1 VEKSREQT
9 HKDRSFHLTL
19 VRGFGYTI
27 DDQVQSKPSTIEQGA
42 IMSVEITLTSANFQK
57 EVLESAIPV
66 LVDFW
71 AEWCMP
77 CRMIAPSIAQIA
89 QAYEGKV
96 KVGKVNVDDEGDIA
110 SQYGII
116 SIPTL
121 LYFKDGQ
128 MIKQKV
134 GALPKHEIENFIKA

>member
-1 VEKSREQT
+1 
-9 HKDRSFHLTL
+9 
-19 VRGFGYTI
+19 
-27 DDQVQSKPSTIEQGA
+27 
-42 IMSVEITLTSANFQK
+42 MSVEVTLTSANFQE
-57 EVLESAIPV
+57 EVLESPIPV
-66 LVDFW
+66 IVDFW

-77 CRMIAPSIAQIA
+77 CKMIAPALAQIA
-89 QAYEGKV
+89 ETYRGKV
-96 KVGKVNVDDEGDIA
+96 KVGKLNVDDEGDIA

-134 GALPKHEIENFIKA
+134 GAVPKHEIENFIKV

>member
-1 VEKSREQT
+1 VVHALQNDS
-9 HKDRSFHLTL
+9 
-19 VRGFGYTI
+19 
-27 DDQVQSKPSTIEQGA
+27 
-42 IMSVEITLTSANFQK
+42 
-57 EVLESAIPV
+57 
-66 LVDFW
+66 
-71 AEWCMP
+71 
-77 CRMIAPSIAQIA
+77 PSIAQIA
-89 QAYEGKV
+89 EAYKGKV

>member
-1 VEKSREQT
+1 
-9 HKDRSFHLTL
+9 
-19 VRGFGYTI
+19 
-27 DDQVQSKPSTIEQGA
+27 
-42 IMSVEITLTSANFQK
+42 MSVEVTLTSANFQA
-57 EVLESAIPV
+57 EVLESKIPV

-89 QAYEGKV
+89 ETYKDKV

-121 LYFKDGQ
+121 LFFKDGQ
-128 MIKQKV
+128 MLKQKV

>member
-1 VEKSREQT
+1 
-9 HKDRSFHLTL
+9 
-19 VRGFGYTI
+19 
-27 DDQVQSKPSTIEQGA
+27 
-42 IMSVEITLTSANFQK
+42 MSSEVTLTTANFTS
-57 EVLESAIPV
+57 EVLDSKIPV

-77 CRMIAPSIAQIA
+77 CRMIAPSVAQLSET
-89 QAYEGKV
+89 YNGKI

-121 LYFKDGQ
+121 MVFKDGK
-128 MIKQKV
+128 IAKQKV
-134 GALPKHEIENFIKA
+134 GALPKHEIEGLFKEFI

>member
-1 VEKSREQT
+1 
-9 HKDRSFHLTL
+9 
-19 VRGFGYTI
+19 
-27 DDQVQSKPSTIEQGA
+27 
-42 IMSVEITLTSANFQK
+42 MSVEVTLTSANFQK

>member
-1 VEKSREQT
+1 
-9 HKDRSFHLTL
+9 
-19 VRGFGYTI
+19 
-27 DDQVQSKPSTIEQGA
+27 
-42 IMSVEITLTSANFQK
+42 MSVEVTLTSENFQK
-57 EVLESAIPV
+57 EVLESTIPV

-89 QAYEGKV
+89 EAYKGKV
-96 KVGKVNVDDEGDIA
+96 KVGKVNVDDQGDIA

-121 LYFKDGQ
+121 LYFNEGQ
-128 MIKQKV
+128 MVKQKV

>member
-1 VEKSREQT
+1 MSTE
-9 HKDRSFHLTL
+9 LTL
-19 VRGFGYTI
+19 TA
-27 DDQVQSKPSTIEQGA
+27 E
-42 IMSVEITLTSANFQK
+42 NFPA
-57 EVLESAIPV
+57 EVLQSTQPV

-77 CRMIAPSIAQIA
+77 CRMIAPAVAQVA
-89 QAYEGKV
+89 ETYKGKL

-121 LYFKDGQ
+121 MVFKDGNVV
-128 MIKQKV
+128 KQKV
-134 GALPKHEIENFIKA
+134 GALPKHEIENLVKDFI

>member
-1 VEKSREQT
+1 
-9 HKDRSFHLTL
+9 
-19 VRGFGYTI
+19 
-27 DDQVQSKPSTIEQGA
+27 
-42 IMSVEITLTSANFQK
+42 MSVEVTLTTANFQA
-57 EVLESAIPV
+57 EVLESKIPV

-89 QAYEGKV
+89 EANPGKI

-121 LYFKDGQ
+121 LLFKDGQ
-128 MIKQKV
+128 IVKQKV
-134 GALPKHEIENFIKA
+134 GALPKHELESFIKD

>member
-1 VEKSREQT
+1 
-9 HKDRSFHLTL
+9 
-19 VRGFGYTI
+19 
-27 DDQVQSKPSTIEQGA
+27 
-42 IMSVEITLTSANFQK
+42 MSVEVTLTSANFQK
-57 EVLESAIPV
+57 EVIESTIPV

-77 CRMIAPSIAQIA
+77 CRMIAPSIAQLA
-89 QAYEGKV
+89 EAYKGKV

-134 GALPKHEIENFIKA
+134 GAVPKHEIENFIKG

>member
-1 VEKSREQT
+1 
-9 HKDRSFHLTL
+9 
-19 VRGFGYTI
+19 
-27 DDQVQSKPSTIEQGA
+27 
-42 IMSVEITLTSANFQK
+42 MSLEVTLTSANFK
-57 EVLESAIPV
+57 SEVLESKIPV

-77 CRMIAPSIAQIA
+77 CRMIAPSVAQIA
-89 QAYEGKV
+89 ETYQGKV

-121 LYFKDGQ
+121 LLFKDGQ
-128 MIKQKV
+128 LAKQKV
-134 GALPKHEIENFIKA
+134 GALPKHEIENFIKE

>member
-1 VEKSREQT
+1 MNATDNVINVNE
-9 HKDRSFHLTL
+9 L
-19 VRGFGYTI
+19 
-27 DDQVQSKPSTIEQGA
+27 
-42 IMSVEITLTSANFQK
+42 NFEY
-57 EVLESAIPV
+57 EVVAYSQNTPV

-89 QAYEGKV
+89 EANPGKI

-121 LYFKDGQ
+121 LLFKDGQ
-128 MIKQKV
+128 IVKQKV
-134 GALPKHEIENFIKA
+134 GALPKHELESFIKD

>member
-1 VEKSREQT
+1 
-9 HKDRSFHLTL
+9 
-19 VRGFGYTI
+19 
-27 DDQVQSKPSTIEQGA
+27 
-42 IMSVEITLTSANFQK
+42 MSVEVTLTSANFQK
-57 EVLESAIPV
+57 EVLESTIPV

-89 QAYEGKV
+89 EAYKGKV
-96 KVGKVNVDDEGDIA
+96 KVGKVNVDDQGDIA